1 MKYTL
6 TCLSIL
12 TVILV
17 NAQPNPSPYDWH
29 FGLKADL
36 NLSHIQ
42 GNGTASGYTSGFQA
56 GGFAERVLDKTWSL
70 QGELLFTQNNS
81 KRSSIADFETYY
93 NTSANPFSAE
103 DIKLAYISIPVL
115 IKYNVTNAF
124 SFLAGPQY
132 SILLVDAESLLR
144 PPHENTAFKTS
155 EFSGNVGAQF
165 NISKV
170 ALYGRYN
177 FGLANINNI
186 ENSKYA
192 WHSSHVQLGIAVKIQ

>member
-1 MKYTL
+1 M
-6 TCLSIL
+6 
-12 TVILV
+12 VMLV
-17 NAQPNPSPYDWH
+17 NAQSNPNPYDWH

-36 NLSHIQ
+36 NLTHIQ
-42 GNGTASGYTSGFQA
+42 GNGTASGYTTGFQA

-70 QGELLFTQNNS
+70 QGELLFTQNNT
-81 KRSSIADFETYY
+81 KRAPLADFLTYY
-93 NTSANPFSAE
+93 NTSGNPFSAE
-103 DIKLAYISIPVL
+103 DIKLGYISVPVL

-132 SILLVDAESLLR
+132 SILLVDAESLLN
-144 PPHENTAFKTS
+144 PPRENKAFKTS

-177 FGLANINNI
+177 FGLSNINNI
-186 ENSKYA
+186 DSRYA
-192 WHSSHVQLGIAVKIQ
+192 WHSSHIQLGIAVKIQ